1 MALWWVVAVEA
12 AILWGEMNKPCIVPK
27 KIVFSC
33 LMFTL

>member
-1 MALWWVVAVEA
+1 MAFWWRRPVDTV
-12 AILWGEMNKPCIVPK
+12 ILWGEMNKPCIAPK